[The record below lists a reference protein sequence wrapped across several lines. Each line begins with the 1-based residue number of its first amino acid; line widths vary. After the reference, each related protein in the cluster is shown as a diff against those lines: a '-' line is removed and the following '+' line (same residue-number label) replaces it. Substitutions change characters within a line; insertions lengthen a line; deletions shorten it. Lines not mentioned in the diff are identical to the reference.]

1 MTKEIEHLVV
11 PEEVLKNPLAY
22 TRLPESSDRISRRPE
37 YVPGHFALHI
47 YRMHSFVKNGKR
59 SKDGQNAPLYA
70 AAPQGILPGSNMGAS
85 IIALALHNKYSLH
98 LPLYRQIKE
107 LERIG
112 RQGVSEGVLCN
123 WVRAAA
129 DALEPVWKAQH
140 ELMLDAAALHI
151 DDTPIRCLKS
161 DKTNGYM
168 WAMSSADTGAM
179 LCYWQNSRSGEVL
192 DHMLRHGMQK
202 NGSVYEGAILSDGY
216 GGYES

>member
-1 MTKEIEHLVV
+1 MPCQDTQRRPYRKRCCYRYEL
-11 PEEVLKNPLAY
+11 
-22 TRLPESSDRISRRPE
+22 TSRRLE
-37 YVPGHFALHI
+37 YVPGHFELHI
-47 YRMHSFVKNGKR
+47 YRTPSFVKNGKR
-59 SKDGQNAPLYA
+59 SKAGKNAPIYA

-98 LPLYRQIKE
+98 LPLYRQINE

-112 RQGVSEGVLCN
+112 LQGVSEGVLCN

-151 DDTPIRCLKS
+151 DESPIRCLKS

-168 WAMSSADTGAM
+168 WAMSSADTGAT
-179 LCYWQNSRSGEVL
+179 LYYWQISRSGEVL

-216 GGYES
+216 GGYESWLKNQQPG